1 MAGDLEAL
9 TGGEGRSAGRGFG
22 WEEGELR
29 QAPSFRRGDTGGVRP
44 AQSLGVRAEGVGG
57 GRGQKRPSGLP
68 TPTILPLP
76 ALTLLA
82 LTLPALTLPA
92 LLTLLASLAL
102 LALSIGLPTLFGLL
116 AMDRARRP

>member
-1 MAGDLEAL
+1 L
-9 TGGEGRSAGRGFG
+9 T
-22 WEEGELR
+22 L
-29 QAPSFRRGDTGGVRP
+29 
-44 AQSLGVRAEGVGG
+44 L
-57 GRGQKRPSGLP
+57 
-68 TPTILPLP
+68 
-76 ALTLLA
+76 ALTLPA